1 MNPTRLEK
9 QLDREFPF
17 PLLLPLVN
25 DNENRNEETAGLTSC
40 REN

>member
-9 QLDREFPF
+9 QLDRLSFF
-17 PLLLPLVN
+17 LLLPLMN
-25 DNENRNEETAGLTSC
+25 DNENRNEEAVGLTSC